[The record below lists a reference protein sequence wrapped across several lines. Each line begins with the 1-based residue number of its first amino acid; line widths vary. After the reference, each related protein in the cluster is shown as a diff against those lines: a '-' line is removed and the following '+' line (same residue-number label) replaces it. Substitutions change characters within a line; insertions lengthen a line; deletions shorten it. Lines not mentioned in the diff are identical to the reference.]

1 MSLSTDQSGPGAP
14 ERSSRLGPSLS
25 VLGLALWVVTI
36 AVYVLLKPEP
46 AVPGAPFRKELAVQ
60 LLLSLVLSGL
70 GVFAAAI
77 VSALGLFLSL
87 SERRHRPGS
96 RATRGVVLGAIG
108 VAALVAV
115 VFEIFRVAL
124 ETT

>member
-1 MSLSTDQSGPGAP
+1 MSLPSDQSGPGVP

-25 VLGLALWVVTI
+25 LLGLALWVVTI
-36 AVYVLLKPEP
+36 ALYVLLKPAP
-46 AVPGAPFRKELAVQ
+46 GVPGAPFRQETAIQ

-77 VSALGLFLSL
+77 VSALGFFLSL

-96 RATRGVVLGAIG
+96 RATRGVVLGALGI
-108 VAALVAV
+108 AALGIV
-115 VFEIFRVAL
+115 VVEILRVAL

>member
-1 MSLSTDQSGPGAP
+1 MSPTADTTGPGAS

-36 AVYVLLKPEP
+36 ALYVLLKPAP
-46 AVPGAPFRKELAVQ
+46 SVPGAPFRQETAVQ

-70 GVFAAAI
+70 GVFAASI
-77 VSALGLFLSL
+77 VAALGLFLSL
-87 SERRHRPGS
+87 SERRNRPGS

-108 VAALVAV
+108 VAALGIV
-115 VFEIFRVAL
+115 VVEILRVAL
-124 ETT
+124 ERS